1 MSTPFPVLAPGDDKV
16 HIWWIHPVD
25 GGDEVATI
33 LPPAD
38 LARASR
44 FRHPNDRNRWIAAR
58 MAVRQ
63 ILAGYTGIAPS
74 RLAFRRGRWGK
85 PELDGAAPWRFNVT
99 HAGNRAALAVAW
111 EREVGIDLEPID
123 RSLNLAPLI
132 AAICAPAE
140 AAGVRA
146 LPEGERAASLLTLWT
161 QKEAYLKGT
170 GEGLS
175 RDPRTIEIGLGRAG
189 SVTLRDREFLD
200 RASGWRLLTLDAGT
214 GWTAALALTQPP
226 DVVREF
232 HFPPAIMNDCP
243 KAS

>member
-1 MSTPFPVLAPGDDKV
+1 M
-16 HIWWIHPVD
+16 
-25 GGDEVATI
+25 
-33 LPPAD
+33 
-38 LARASR
+38 
-44 FRHPNDRNRWIAAR
+44 
-58 MAVRQ
+58 RQ

-85 PELDGAAPWRFNVT
+85 PELDGSAAPWRFNVT

-111 EREVGIDLEPID
+111 KQEVGIDLEPID
-123 RSLNLAPLI
+123 HSLDLAPLI
-132 AAICAPAE
+132 AAMCAPAE

-170 GEGLS
+170 GEGFS

-189 SVTLRDREFLD
+189 SATLRDRDLPD
-200 RASGWRLLTLDAGT
+200 RASGWCLLPLDAGS

-226 DVVREF
+226 DAVREF

-243 KAS
+243 